1 MNKRFGNIIPQ
12 VLLAALLLS
21 SGAAMAQR
29 NEAPHVSVG
38 GNVFGGGR
46 QANVKGST
54 SVLINQSDAI
64 IGTDVYGGGE
74 EAKVNTLDGTTYTQ
88 DKSASVTLQKG
99 TVRGNIFGGGRGNTS
114 VAADVLGPAT
124 VTIKGGTV
132 IAGVYGANNI
142 NGNVGGDVVVDI
154 TAGTIGSS
162 ENLGQTTPIVAKVC
176 GGGYGQLT
184 STSGDV
190 EVNIGN
196 ISSGPTIYGDVY
208 GGSAFGNVN
217 TQGGNDKTTVN
228 IMNGTLETVKEYG
241 EIVHH
246 INDNDVTV
254 NYTIYH
260 GGNVFGGGLG
270 QKASAAVGEPGDE
283 NYVPAQEAIESKVY
297 GDVTVNIGEGDL
309 GLPIEVV
316 LPNGGPTLH
325 PAFTLTTQG
334 FATIKGSI
342 YGCND
347 QNGAPQKSVKVNVFA
362 TAHTPKDEY
371 DYVYAHIVDPTINTD
386 ATYALANVFG
396 GSKQA
401 DFLTGV
407 IPYVNIYGC
416 DNTIQ
421 RTFGGSDAAASKST
435 QTMIQGGC
443 VYQAYAGGNGEISP
457 ANVEG
462 SVILEIH
469 GGKVASSFGGSNLQ
483 GNIDVQPSIVYPGA
497 EGGCGET
504 QIDEYFGG
512 GNFADYHGDI
522 EAHVYCA
529 DGLYIQDL
537 YGGCKQADVLPSGEH
552 IGNVHLVVEGGTYNN
567 IYGGSQGRLPG
578 TNGEDDPGKSAD
590 INGSILLEIHG
601 GKVNNAIYGGSHILG
616 KVKGTIT
623 VNIENMDGSCPLDVS
638 TVDVYGGGNEADY
651 DTAPTQ
657 GEHGYNYTHP
667 NYPVINIKNA
677 TVRNV
682 YGGGYKANVMGN
694 PQINLKQGAKVLGN
708 VYGGGNMG
716 EVKDSPNTT
725 TIVEGNPKVNIDG
738 KDTSENPHE
747 IPEHPQNE

>member
-1 MNKRFGNIIPQ
+1 MNKRFGNIIPK

-21 SGAAMAQR
+21 GGAAMAQR
-29 NEAPHVSVG
+29 NEAPHVSVS
-38 GNVFGGGR
+38 GNVFGGGKK
-46 QANVKGST
+46 ANVGGNS
-54 SVLINQSDAI
+54 SVVIDQSDAI

-74 EAKVNTLDGTTYTQ
+74 EAKVNTLDGTTYT
-88 DKSASVTLQKG
+88 DGKSASVLVHSG
-99 TVRGNIFGGGRGNTS
+99 TVRGNVFGGGRGTTG

-124 VTIKGGTV
+124 VTIEGGTV

-162 ENLGQTTPIVAKVC
+162 ENLGQTTPVVAMVC

-184 STSGDV
+184 TTSGDV

-196 ISSGPTIYGDVY
+196 TSSGPTLYADVY
-208 GGSAFGNVN
+208 GGSALGNVN
-217 TQGGNDKTTVN
+217 TPNGNNKTTVN
-228 IMNGTLETVKEYG
+228 IMNGTLNTNRKDG
-241 EIVHH
+241 Q
-246 INDNDVTV
+246 
-254 NYTIYH
+254 NYLGALCYIYH

-270 QKASAAVGEPGDE
+270 QKASAAVGNPGDPG
-283 NYVPAQEAIESKVY
+283 YVPAQEAIESKVY
-297 GDVTVNIGEGDL
+297 GDVTVNIGTGDV
-309 GLPIEVV
+309 GLPMEIE
-316 LPNGGPTLH
+316 LTGSLAGITLH

-334 FATIKGSI
+334 FATIKGNI
-342 YGCND
+342 YGCNN
-347 QNGAPQKSVKVNVFA
+347 QNGAPQKSVTVNVFK

-371 DYVYAHIVDPTINTD
+371 DYVYAYLDDQTGNTNPD
-386 ATYALANVFG
+386 ATFALANVFG

-416 DNTIQ
+416 DNTIE
-421 RTFGGSDAAASKST
+421 RTFGGCDAAASNT
-435 QTMIQGGC
+435 VQTMIQGGC
-443 VYQAYAGGNGEISP
+443 VRQAYAGGNGEISP
-457 ANVEG
+457 ADVNG
-462 SVILEIH
+462 SVTLEIH
-469 GGKVASSFGGSNLQ
+469 GGKAGSTFGGSNLQ
-483 GNIDVQPSIVYPGA
+483 GNISIQPSIMYTGS
-497 EGGCGET
+497 EGGCGAT
-504 QIDEYFGG
+504 HVNEYFGG

-522 EAHVYCA
+522 DATVYCA
-529 DGLYIQDL
+529 DGLFIDDL

-567 IYGGSQGRLPG
+567 IFGGSQGRLPG
-578 TNGEDDPGKSAD
+578 TNGTDDPGKSAD
-590 INGSILLEIHG
+590 INGCILLEIHG

-638 TVDVYGGGNEADY
+638 TADVYGGGNEADY